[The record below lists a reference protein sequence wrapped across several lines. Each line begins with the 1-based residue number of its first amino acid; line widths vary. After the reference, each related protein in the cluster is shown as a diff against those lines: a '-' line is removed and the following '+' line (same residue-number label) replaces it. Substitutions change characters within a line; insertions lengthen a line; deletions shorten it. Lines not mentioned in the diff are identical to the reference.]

1 MLLVSHKMTFLEN
14 EAALLCV
21 TMRKRSRAM
30 TCTMSDMKCL
40 SRCHSVENKFL
51 WHELQV
57 SLSRKR
63 GPPPPPCFIWK
74 VIYGPWPVTWRQW
87 NALVFCAGKVTIYI
101 YVIICHYDTRLSYKG
116 VYRFHSM
123 ETSE

>member
-30 TCTMSDMKCL
+30 TSTMSDIKFL
-40 SRCHSVENKFL
+40 SKRHSVENKFL
-51 WHELQV
+51 WQELQV

-63 GPPPPPCFIWK
+63 GPPPPPPAPPAFYMK
-74 VIYGPWPVTWRQW
+74 FNVGSMAY
-87 NALVFCAGKVTIYI
+87 TI
-101 YVIICHYDTRLSYKG
+101 VKKKKG
-116 VYRFHSM
+116 VFMFWKSYIHIYDI
-123 ETSE
+123 

>member
-30 TCTMSDMKCL
+30 ASTMSDMKFL
-40 SRCHSVENKFL
+40 SRRHSVENTFL
-51 WHELQV
+51 WQELEV

-63 GPPPPPCFIWK
+63 GPPPPPTFYMK
-74 VIYGPWPVTWRQW
+74 FNVGSMAYTMVQ
-87 NALVFCAGKVTIYI
+87 KK
-101 YVIICHYDTRLSYKG
+101 KG
-116 VYRFHSM
+116 VFMFCKS
-123 ETSE
+123 